1 MHKHVSDVT
10 RGWLNF
16 AAVVVALMGV
26 AAGYAWVDM
35 RVDAPAGA
43 ENYVALYR
51 RSELIKGAVG
61 IVSLVAPLV
70 SIVLGSIPRV
80 QFGAMAG
87 LLSWGFTL
95 IWVPAHTRACCGGD
109 VMRVI
114 GILRSINSGQQAYS
128 SSCAGDKGFAGSLQ
142 TMTTPPPGISPF
154 LPPQLSSGVWVGYR
168 VTMQAGES
176 VDFVACDGK
185 QVVSSYFVEAHPI
198 DSSAEQLSFA
208 TDERGT
214 IYERRDGTIIQP
226 GMAGAT
232 PREY

>member
-1 MHKHVSDVT
+1 MHKPMSDVT

-26 AAGYAWVDM
+26 AAGYFWVDM
-35 RVDAPAGA
+35 RVTAPAGA
-43 ENYVALYR
+43 ENYVQLR
-51 RSELIKGAVG
+51 DRSEFIKGAVG

-80 QFGAMAG
+80 QFGAVAG
-87 LLSWGFTL
+87 LLSAAFTL
-95 IWVPAHTRACCGGD
+95 IWVPMHTRACCGAD

-114 GILRSINSGQQAYS
+114 GILRSINSAQQAYS
-128 SSCAGDKGFAGSLQ
+128 SSCARDKGFAGSLQ
-142 TMTTPPPGISPF
+142 TMTTPPPGFSPL
-154 LPPQLSSGVWVGYR
+154 LPPELSSGAWVGYR

-176 VDFVACDGK
+176 IDFVACDGK
-185 QVVSSYFVEAHPI
+185 PVVSSYFVEAHPI
-198 DSSAEQLSFA
+198 DSRAEQFSFA

-226 GMAGAT
+226 GMAGAV
-232 PREY
+232 PVQ

>member
-1 MHKHVSDVT
+1 MHKPMSDVT

-26 AAGYAWVDM
+26 AAGYFWVDM

-43 ENYVALYR
+43 ENYVQLR
-51 RSELIKGAVG
+51 NRSEFIKGAVG
-61 IVSLVAPLV
+61 LMSIVAPLV

-80 QFGAMAG
+80 QFGAVAG
-87 LLSWGFTL
+87 LLSAAFT
-95 IWVPAHTRACCGGD
+95 IFWVPMHMRFCCGGD
-109 VMRVI
+109 VTRVI
-114 GILRSINSGQQAYS
+114 GILRAINSAQQAYA
-128 SSCAGDKGFAGSLQ
+128 SSCARDHGFASSLQ
-142 TMTTPPPGISPF
+142 TMTTPPPGIAPF
-154 LPPQLSSGVWVGYR
+154 LTPELSSGVWVGYR
-168 VTMQAGES
+168 VTMQAGDS

-185 QVVSSYFVEAHPI
+185 AVVSSYFVEAHPI

-226 GMAGAT
+226 GMAGAE
-232 PREY
+232 PVQ